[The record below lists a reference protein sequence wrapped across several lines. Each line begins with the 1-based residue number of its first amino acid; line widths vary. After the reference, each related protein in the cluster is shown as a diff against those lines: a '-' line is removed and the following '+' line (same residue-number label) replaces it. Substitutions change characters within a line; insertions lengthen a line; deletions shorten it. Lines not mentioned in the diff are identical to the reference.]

1 MDAAGVMAGRSSPGR
16 NLVLG
21 AVCGYAF
28 AELRPFVVSLKRTSF
43 NGDLCLLYTNLSEET
58 LAALRE
64 HGVKLV
70 HFDYRGQG
78 ALNSW
83 SRFWPQIRPLLALP
97 VGNVLRRAVLD
108 RILNLAF
115 VRYLHAQDFLQQNQG
130 KYANVLLTDVR
141 DVVFQDDPF
150 RDPLPSDIVAFLETA
165 DMRFGVEPVNT
176 NWVRENYGEPMV
188 IKLSGKRTS
197 CCGTVMGTSEGMEA
211 YLAAFTGQMLI
222 LPSVAHGADTSVHNV
237 LVYEVLRER
246 VSVVE
251 NLAGAVGT
259 IGADTSN
266 QLSLDTKGLVVN
278 ERGVLVPVLHQYD
291 RHPALASN
299 LVQALTGQA

>member
-1 MDAAGVMAGRSSPGR
+1 MGQDRKP

-21 AVCGYAF
+21 AVSGYTF
-28 AELRPFVVSLKRTSF
+28 ADLRPFVVSLKRTNFS
-43 NGDLCLLYTNLSEET
+43 GDLCLLHTNLSKDT
-58 LAALRE
+58 LAALRD
-64 HGVKLV
+64 HGVMLV

-83 SRFWPQIRPLLALP
+83 SRFWPRIRPLLGLP
-97 VGNVLRRAVLD
+97 VGEPLRRAVLD

-115 VRYLHAQDFLQQNQG
+115 VRYLHAQDFLERNRG

-165 DMRFGVEPVNT
+165 NMLIGVEPMNT
-176 NWVRENYGEPMV
+176 GWIRENYGEAMV
-188 IKLSGKRTS
+188 ARLSGKRTS
-197 CCGTVMGTSEGMEA
+197 CCGTVMGTSEGMET
-211 YLAAFTGQMLI
+211 YLEAFEAEMMS

-237 LVYEVLRER
+237 LVHEGLKER
-246 VSVVE
+246 VSLVE

-259 IGADTSN
+259 IGADLSN
-266 QLSLDTKGLVVN
+266 QLSLDPKGLVVN
-278 ERGVLVPVLHQYD
+278 PRGVPVPVLHQYD
-291 RHPALASN
+291 RHPALASS
-299 LVQALTGQA
+299 LVAILAG